1 MVPDRIEREVVIDAP
16 LEVVW
21 AVVTAPHH
29 VGSWF
34 SDSAEIDLR
43 PGGRGTLV
51 WNEHGS
57 FPLRVEKVDP
67 PHAVSYRWA
76 RPAGAEP
83 RAGNSTLIEFI
94 LSEEGDGT
102 RLRVV
107 ESGFAELEGTEEE
120 KAEHFEENTQ
130 GWEQELGELREYVSK
145 QVGASSRR

>member
-1 MVPDRIEREVVIDAP
+1 MVPDRIEQEIVIDAP

-21 AVVTAPHH
+21 AVVTAPEH

-43 PGGRGTLV
+43 PGGPATLT

-57 FPLRVEKVDP
+57 FPLRIEKVDP
-67 PHAVSYRWA
+67 PHAVAYRWA

-83 RAGNSTLIEFI
+83 RAGNSTLVEFI
-94 LSEEGDGT
+94 LSEEGEGT

-107 ESGFAELEGTEEE
+107 ESGFAALEGPEEE
-120 KAEHFEENTQ
+120 KTKHFHENTQ
-130 GWEQELGELREYVSK
+130 GWERELGELHEYVSK
-145 QVGASSRR
+145 LVSPSSRP